1 MALRWPTSLTE
12 SFRNREPGVWISAA
26 VHAVV
31 LGAALFVVA
40 APVLPEGEEGVPV
53 EVLTEQQFS
62 ELTRGELNAEKP
74 ENKPNRA
81 DRVAEKQEQREP
93 ENAKTDAPAA
103 PTRTADTRLAAVDAM
118 PLRADTADPVKE
130 EAEAAAAKAEAA
142 KAEAEKAAAAK
153 AAEAKA
159 KAEVKAK
166 ADAAA
171 KAEAAKAEA
180 AKAAEAKAAA
190 AKAEAEKREE
200 LQKLVEHEQAEAEA
214 AAKAAEAK
222 AKARAEAKAKADAKA
237 KAEAKAEAEA
247 KAKAEAKAEAEAKA
261 KAEAAA
267 KAEAEAE
274 HRKQVAEAKAKAET
288 DAKAKAEAAAKAKA
302 KAMADARAKADAEAK
317 ARQQAELANRTS
329 PGDSRETQTRAASQS
344 TGSTGREVQRT
355 ASLGTAS
362 GTAQRLSPSLRG
374 ALVGML
380 QQQIE
385 RCYSAP
391 PGATQGV
398 VLPMLDIRLNPDGSL
413 TTEPRVM
420 RAGNNS
426 VDQSIAQAALRAVR
440 RCAPFKIPAQYAP
453 YYNDWKAINA
463 EFEFSPV

>member
-1 MALRWPTSLTE
+1 VALRWPTSLTA

-159 KAEVKAK
+159 KAEV
-166 ADAAA
+166 AA

-247 KAKAEAKAEAEAKA
+247 KAKAEAKAEAEAEAKA

-274 HRKQVAEAKAKAET
+274 HRKQVAEAKAKADAE
-288 DAKAKAEAAAKAKA
+288 AKAKAEAAAKAKA